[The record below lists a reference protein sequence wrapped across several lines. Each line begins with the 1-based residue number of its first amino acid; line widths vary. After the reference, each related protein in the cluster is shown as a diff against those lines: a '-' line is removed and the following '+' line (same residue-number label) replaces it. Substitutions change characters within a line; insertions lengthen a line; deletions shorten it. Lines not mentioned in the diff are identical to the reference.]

1 LCAHANEASSKK
13 SSTDRARWQRFH
25 PESDKDRETWQRNS
39 GCARAHQQPHS
50 KENRRGTILEG
61 FNFDELAALAKNDP
75 EAFEQRRQEMID
87 ALFAS
92 IEARSDDPQF
102 IHRLRGLQF
111 RIDMERRR
119 SRTSM
124 RALLRIYSM
133 MWDSFIELNDLLQR
147 ISRPMAALPGPAA
160 PHSAQVIPFQPAAG

>member
-1 LCAHANEASSKK
+1 MK
-13 SSTDRARWQRFH
+13 RIF
-25 PESDKDRETWQRNS
+25 PELDEDRETWQHKW
-39 GCARAHQQPHS
+39 GCARARQQPHS

-75 EAFEQRRQEMID
+75 AAFEQRRQELID

-92 IEARSDDPQF
+92 IEARIDDPHFLQ
-102 IHRLRGLQF
+102 RLRGLQF
-111 RIDMERRR
+111 RIDMERQR

-133 MWDSFIELNDLLQR
+133 MWDSFMELNDLLQR
-147 ISRPMAALPGPAA
+147 ISGPMPALPGPAVLR
-160 PHSAQVIPFQPAAG
+160 SAQVIPFKPAAE